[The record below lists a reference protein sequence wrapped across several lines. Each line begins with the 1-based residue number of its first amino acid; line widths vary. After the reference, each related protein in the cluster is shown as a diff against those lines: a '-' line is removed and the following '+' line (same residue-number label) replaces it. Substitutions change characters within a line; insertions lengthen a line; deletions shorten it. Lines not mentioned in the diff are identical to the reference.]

1 MLKKFIVLMTLVL
14 VIIVEFGC
22 SKNTVFKASDELTSF
37 ISLNNVKNIEIH
49 VLMKTNSGFER
60 RIIKQ
65 LIKIQRL
72 KILWT

>member
-1 MLKKFIVLMTLVL
+1 MLKKVIVLMTLVL
-14 VIIVEFGC
+14 VIIVVFGY
-22 SKNTVFKASDELTSF
+22 SRNTVFKASDELTNF